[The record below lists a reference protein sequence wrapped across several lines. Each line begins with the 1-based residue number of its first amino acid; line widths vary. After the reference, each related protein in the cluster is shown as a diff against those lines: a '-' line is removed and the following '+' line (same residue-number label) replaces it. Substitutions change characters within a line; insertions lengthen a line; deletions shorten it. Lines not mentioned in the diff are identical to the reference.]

1 MTPDLWLAMLLVSA
15 VYLAMF
21 GVGELLHRRWQA
33 TAESTRKLDHLAA
46 GGIALALP
54 LAFDSPWPVVALAAA
69 FLAFLMGA
77 LLLGFLGS
85 VHGVGRR
92 SIGAFLYP
100 VAIAATFVLT
110 SEDYT
115 RYAVAVLALATADVA
130 AGVAGQRWGRHA
142 YSAWGQVKTV
152 EGSLAAFAVAGAMC
166 TTLLLLGGAS
176 VGVAVATGMLTGVV
190 VALVE
195 GALPLGLDNLGIPLA
210 ALVSL
215 NAAGSVVSGGLA
227 VLGAAALLAVALAA
241 SRLTQSPAANGQPRL
256 GS

>member
-1 MTPDLWLAMLLVSA
+1 MLLVSV

-21 GVGELLHRRWQA
+21 GVGELLHRRWHVSAEA
-33 TAESTRKLDHLAA
+33 TRRLDHLAA

-54 LAFDSPWPVVALAAA
+54 FAFGSPWPVVALAAA
-69 FLAFLMGA
+69 FLAFLTGA
-77 LLLGFLGS
+77 RLLGLLGS

-100 VAIAATFVLT
+100 LAIATTFVL
-110 SEDYT
+110 SAEIYPH
-115 RYAVAVLALATADVA
+115 YAIAVLALATADVA

-142 YSAWGQVKTV
+142 YSAWGQGKTV
-152 EGSLAAFAVAGAMC
+152 EGSLAAFGVAGALC
-166 TTLLLLGGAS
+166 TTLLLIGDVSL
-176 VGVAVATGMLTGVV
+176 GVAVATGILTGGV

-195 GALPLGLDNLGIPLA
+195 GALPWGLDNLGIPLA

-215 NAAGSVVSGGLA
+215 SAAGSVVSGGLA
-227 VLGAAALLAVALAA
+227 VVGAAVLLAVAVAT